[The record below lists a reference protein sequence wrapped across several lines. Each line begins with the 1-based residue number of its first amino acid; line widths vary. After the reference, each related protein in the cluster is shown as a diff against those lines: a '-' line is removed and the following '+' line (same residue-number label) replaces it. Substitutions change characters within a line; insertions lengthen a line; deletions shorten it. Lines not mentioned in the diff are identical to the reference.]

1 MTFRR
6 KLRRNMVRLMV
17 ASAALGLAGCAPG
30 RTAGAPG
37 TAQQTA
43 ARPNIL
49 FILVDD
55 MGFADLSLSG
65 NRLVRTPNIDALAR
79 DGMVMTQFYDGAP
92 ICSPSRAAFVT
103 GRFPAEN
110 RFVTYIS
117 DRNRNQRFG
126 QADWLDPALP
136 LLPRALKT
144 IGYATGHFGKWHLGG
159 GRDVGDAPL
168 PAAYGFDESYTQ
180 FEGLGPRLLPSD
192 LGGNLAQQSAA
203 LSNGPIEWALRAE
216 VTGRYVARTL
226 DFVRRSRDRPWFAQL
241 WLDDVH
247 TPWVPSNEQ
256 LAAVKGKGR
265 NEREDRFLA
274 VLVAMDAEIG
284 RLIEGL
290 RQAGELNETLI
301 VFTSDNGPTIGEETP
316 GSAAPYRGRKASLYE
331 GGIRQPLIVRW
342 PGHVKA
348 GSRDAT
354 TVAQAVDL
362 FPTLAGIAGARRP
375 AGRTASTS
383 SAPGGERPSTAVP
396 TSIHTSHGPPRKRG
410 SGRSTQYVPDRGSCW
425 RTATAAGRSCTTWQR
440 TRGNGTISTRASRP
454 WPAVCRAN
462 CAIGSDPCLPPGRE
476 SRIRSAPLHV
486 ENVSVSVDPSPFSSI
501 RAGGLRPSAVA
512 CDDAAEIPRPSAP
525 EHRGLPRGRPQ
536 LPRPEHYG

>member
-17 ASAALGLAGCAPG
+17 ASAALGLAGCASD
-30 RTAGAPG
+30 RTATGTPG
-37 TAQQTA
+37 TTQQA
-43 ARPNIL
+43 AGRPNIL

-65 NRLVRTPNIDALAR
+65 NRLIRTPNIDALAR
-79 DGMVMTQFYDGAP
+79 DGMVMTQFYDAAP
-92 ICSPSRAAFVT
+92 ICSPSRAAFMT

-117 DRNRNQRFG
+117 DRNRNRRFG

-136 LLPRALKT
+136 LLPRALKSL
-144 IGYATGHFGKWHLGG
+144 GYATGHFGKWHLGG

-168 PAAYGFDESYTQ
+168 PAAYGIDESYTQ

-203 LSNGPIEWALRAE
+203 LGNGPIEWALRAE

-247 TPWVPSNEQ
+247 TPWVPSAAQ
-256 LAAVKGKGR
+256 LAAVKDKGR

-342 PGHVKA
+342 PGHVKP

-362 FPTLAGIAGARRP
+362 FPTLAGIAGAHWPAGADGMDIVRAWRGTPINSRPDLYTHIARP
-375 AGRTASTS
+375 AQEARFGPLYSVRSGPWKLLANRDGSGAELYNLATD
-383 SAPGGERPSTAVP
+383 PGERND
-396 TSIHTSHGPPRKRG
+396 IHAREP
-410 SGRSTQYVPDRGSCW
+410 
-425 RTATAAGRSCTTWQR
+425 ATAGRLSGKLRNW
-440 TRGNGTISTRASRP
+440 
-454 WPAVCRAN
+454 
-462 CAIGSDPCLPPGRE
+462 IGSLPP
-476 SRIRSAPLHV
+476 
-486 ENVSVSVDPSPFSSI
+486 
-501 RAGGLRPSAVA
+501 AGPGVA
-512 CDDAAEIPRPSAP
+512 N
-525 EHRGLPRGRPQ
+525 
-536 LPRPEHYG
+536 